1 MTRDRVI
8 ARIASIL
15 IIGESGT
22 FSFPKPKEGKAFRT
36 FLVAVGVAIWKEAD
50 SVLRTA
56 VLESPN
62 FPNDQLETTC
72 FRISLQT

>member
-1 MTRDRVI
+1 MTRDRMI
-8 ARIASIL
+8 ARMASIL

-22 FSFPKPKEGKAFRT
+22 FLFPKEDKAFRT

-56 VLESPN
+56 DLESPN
-62 FPNDQLETTC
+62 FPSNDQLEIIG